1 MRDAISLALLAA
13 LAVALA
19 ACTSSHDS
27 VVFDFPDA
35 SSPYPD
41 PPDGGA
47 VTWDAWASGFSN
59 FYCVPCHGPSAPC
72 GGSGCHTPDDPML
85 NSLLF
90 DMRDKSSWTAR
101 AATIHCGIVVTQDPS
116 WNCAV
121 PPETYPKTGFGAP
134 LPTDEA
140 RGIVAGWIEA
150 GCP

>member
-1 MRDAISLALLAA
+1 MRGALHLTVVSGFA
-13 LAVALA
+13 LVLA
-19 ACTSSHDS
+19 ACSSNSHDLA
-27 VVFDFPDA
+27 FDFPDA

-41 PPDGGA
+41 PSDGGS
-47 VTWDAWASGFSN
+47 VTWDSWASGFSN
-59 FYCVPCHGPSAPC
+59 FYCVPCHSPSAPC
-72 GGSGCHTPDDPML
+72 GGSGCHTPGDPAL

-90 DMRDKSSWTAR
+90 DMRDQSSWTAR
-101 AATIHCGIVVTQDPS
+101 AATIHCGIVVAQDPS

-121 PPETYPKTGFGAP
+121 APETYPKTGFGAP